1 MKRLLFLFCVTALA
15 GCSLEPKYVRPE
27 APVPPSWPIG
37 DAYLRR
43 SEAALPTVSY
53 RDIFRDARLQ
63 SLIEQALVNNRDL
76 RIAAA
81 NIASA
86 RAQYRVQR
94 AALFPQVDAA
104 AGVTTS
110 DRESSS
116 GSSGSGS
123 GVSEQYSIGLGVT
136 SWEIDLFGRVRSL
149 SKAALQQYFATEAAA
164 RASRLTL
171 VSDVADAYLILAAD
185 RSLLAIAQ
193 QTEANAARAV
203 ELTGARLR
211 GGIAPRTDLRQ
222 AETILDQARSDIA
235 DRTTAV
241 AQDRNLLQFLVG
253 APIDDALLPPSIES
267 VDAQLA
273 ELPAGLGSE
282 VLLRRPDVVQSEYRL
297 RSANAQIGAARAAF
311 FPRISLTGAAGFASS
326 ALSSLFS
333 GGAFSW
339 NVQPNASLPIFDAG
353 ANRGNLAFA
362 RAQRDLAVAQY
373 EQTIQTAFREVS
385 DALARRGTIGAQYA
399 AQAHLLEAASDTY
412 MLANARYRAGVDNF
426 LASLD
431 AQRTLYSAQQALV
444 TTRLTR
450 ASNLVALYRTLGGD
464 ALLDAPSS
472 GGPTPSTSM
481 IPAAR

>member
-1 MKRLLFLFCVTALA
+1 MKRRLLLFCATALA

-27 APVPPSWPIG
+27 APVPPSWPVG
-37 DAYLRR
+37 DAYLRQA
-43 SEAALPTVSY
+43 EAALPTVSY
-53 RDIFRDARLQ
+53 RDIFRDPRLQ
-63 SLIEQALVNNRDL
+63 RLIEQALTNNRDL

-86 RAQYRVQR
+86 QAQFRVQR
-94 AALFPQVDAA
+94 AALLPQVNAG
-104 AGVTTS
+104 AGVAIS
-110 DRESSS
+110 DRSSSS
-116 GSSGSGS
+116 GTTENGS
-123 GVSEQYSIGLGVT
+123 GVSDQYSVDLGVT
-136 SWEIDLFGRVRSL
+136 NWEIDLFGRVRSL
-149 SKAALQQYFATEAAA
+149 GNAALQEYFATEAAA
-164 RASRLTL
+164 RATRLTL
-171 VSDVADAYLILAAD
+171 VSDVADAYLTLAAD
-185 RSLLAIAQ
+185 RSLLAIAR

-203 ELTGARLR
+203 EITGARLR
-211 GGIAPRTDLRQ
+211 GGISPRTDLRQ

-241 AQDRNLLQFLVG
+241 AQAENLLQLLVG
-253 APIDDALLPPSIES
+253 APIDDSLLPPSIES

-273 ELPAGLGSE
+273 EIPAGLGSE
-282 VLLRRPDVVQSEYRL
+282 ILLRRPDVVQSEYQL
-297 RSANAQIGAARAAF
+297 RAANAQIGAARAAF

-333 GGAFSW
+333 GGSFSW
-339 NVQPNASLPIFDAG
+339 SVQPSASIPIFDAG

-362 RAQRDLAVAQY
+362 RAQRERAVAQY

-399 AQAHLLEAASDTY
+399 AQAHLLEAAGDTY
-412 MLANARYRAGVDNF
+412 MLANARYRAGIENF

-444 TTRLTR
+444 TTRLIR

-464 ALLDAPSS
+464 ALTDAPPS
-472 GGPTPSTSM
+472 GASTSATSM
-481 IPAAR
+481 TPATR